1 MIKQIRHSFLTRFL
15 WGFMS
20 LYLLNCFVDSPDAQP
35 SHFPEDLT
43 YNDLESIIEI
53 VVEKVLGFENAIP
66 EYDDNDT
73 NQDFA
78 GKSTFLIDF
87 FIVPNS
93 ALCSTDN
100 YRCLKKGKLAEQ
112 NWILSSPYYEIH
124 TPPPDVLFVI

>member
-1 MIKQIRHSFLTRFL
+1 MIKPIRHSLLTRYL

-35 SHFPEDLT
+35 HHFPEDLT

-87 FIVPNS
+87 FVVPNTTIS
-93 ALCSTDN
+93 INKKYLN
-100 YRCLKKGKLAEQ
+100 LKKGKLTEQ
-112 NWILSSPYYEIH
+112 NLILSTPYFEIH
-124 TPPPDVLFVI
+124 TPPPEV